1 MRRISARF
9 SSLVRLAHR
18 ERAAFSCIERMIA
31 LTISGVTPLMSFMD
45 ALYGNGY
52 DSARN
57 NLRFIFSHITSA
69 FMNEYDLGYIA
80 RLERERVEWIRRHQE
95 LNEML
100 KKMTTMVALFALL
113 AAWSIGCLIYTRI
126 SQ

>member
-1 MRRISARF
+1 M
-9 SSLVRLAHR
+9 V
-18 ERAAFSCIERMIA
+18 AATIVQEITCGLFYTA
-31 LTISGVTPLMSFMD
+31 LQAQL
-45 ALYGNGY
+45 
-52 DSARN
+52 
-57 NLRFIFSHITSA
+57 
-69 FMNEYDLGYIA
+69 MNEYDLGYIA

-100 KKMTTMVALFALL
+100 KRMTTMVALFALL